1 MAQEGMNTGPAVAD
15 GRAQV
20 AALVSQIGRFQ
31 SPELWW
37 TQTQSLAAPI
47 TVAVPRQMPLNR
59 PAESILIKLTG
70 RITVANANMTAVAPE
85 AIQNLIQLINL
96 NGSHRK
102 YGNLTPVRMTGATMF
117 QWLADFQATGNDL
130 LINGVRAATP
140 GRPLT
145 SPFLGM
151 VGTYDFVCT
160 WNIPLGPIMGIGQ
173 STKRDLSAFLFQAND
188 WGDSLT
194 LQLTF
199 GDASALGTPTTAG
212 DVTFSAFGSAAGSP
226 TFTVAVNYSIMG
238 DFAAQFETGV
248 IVRQEQTFTSFV
260 AAATRQRI
268 SQLQK
273 QITPNVLV
281 KSGTSL
287 AGTSAQVTTYAT
299 LSDVQL
305 ENTQIMV
312 DNKPLK
318 WNQDNLLLK
327 SYVDRM
333 FNNVVPEGYL
343 LIPFVEAQNPL
354 LAYRG
359 DGLAGGSLFE
369 LQSDI
374 LTTNAANLV
383 SLTQEMAYGGP
394 FPELR

>member
-1 MAQEGMNTGPAVAD
+1 MPPAGMNTGPAAAD

-20 AALVSQIGRFQ
+20 AALTSQIGRFQ

-37 TQTQSLAAPI
+37 TQTQTLAAPI
-47 TVAVPRQMPLNR
+47 TVAIPRQMPLNR
-59 PAESILIKLTG
+59 PAESIMIKLAG
-70 RITVANANMTAVAPE
+70 RITVANANMTAVIPE
-85 AIQNLIQLINL
+85 AIPNLIQLINL

-102 YGNLTPVRMTGATMF
+102 YGNLTPIRMTGATMF
-117 QWLADFQATGNDL
+117 QWLSDFQVTGNDL
-130 LINGVRAATP
+130 LINGARAANP
-140 GRPLT
+140 GRPYT
-145 SPFLGM
+145 STLLGS

-173 STKRDLSAFLFQAND
+173 STKRDLSAFLYQAND

-212 DVTFSAFGSAAGSP
+212 DVTLTAFGSAAGTP
-226 TFTVAVNYSIMG
+226 TFSVFVNYSIMG
-238 DFAAQFETGV
+238 DFAAQFETGT

-273 QITPNVLV
+273 QITPNVLI
-281 KSGTSL
+281 KSGTQL
-287 AGTSAQVTTYAT
+287 AGTSAQVTAYGT

-305 ENTQIMV
+305 DQTQIMV

-318 WNQDNLLLK
+318 WNQDNLMFK

-333 FNNVVPEGYL
+333 FSNVVPEGYL

-369 LQSDI
+369 IQSDI
-374 LTTNAANLV
+374 LTTAATNLV

-394 FPELR
+394 YPELR